1 MRSGTLIVF
10 TGIDGSG
17 KTTQAKLLVDSL
29 NHDSLCVS
37 YVWNRWEPLFLL
49 PLIKRWK
56 HNVTKHT
63 TNNELAELNSDFN
76 RIKHKKQKLLDNPVF
91 RWLWLIYFFID
102 YGLQVFVKVRLRL
115 LKKCLVISDRTFYD
129 SVIDQAVNLG
139 KNRDWLLNSLGSFW
153 MKFFSPEPDM
163 VIYID
168 CPEEIA
174 FSRKKDERTPNI
186 EYLIER
192 RKLYLALAGKYNW
205 VKLDGT
211 LPIDE
216 IADQI
221 KEKVYKRMNYPSA
234 EL

>member
-1 MRSGTLIVF
+1 MRRGSLIVF

-29 NHDSLCVS
+29 NQDSLCVS
-37 YVWNRWEPLFLL
+37 YVWNRWEPLFLW

-56 HNVTKHT
+56 HNVTKRT
-63 TNNELAELNSDFN
+63 TDNELADNELVELNSDFN

-139 KNRDWLLNSLGSFW
+139 KNRDWLLNSLDSFW
-153 MKFFSPEPDM
+153 MKFFFPKPDM

-168 CPEEIA
+168 CPEKIA
-174 FSRKKDERTPNI
+174 FSRKRDERTPNI

-192 RKLYLALAGKYNW
+192 RKLYLALADKYNW
-205 VKLDGT
+205 VKLNGI

-216 IADQI
+216 IAVQV
-221 KEKVYKRMNYPSA
+221 KEKVYKK
-234 EL
+234 LDI

>member
-1 MRSGTLIVF
+1 MRRGSLIVF

-29 NHDSLCVS
+29 NRDGLCVS
-37 YVWNRWEPLFLL
+37 YVWNRWEPFFLR
-49 PLIKRWK
+49 PLIKKWK
-56 HNVTKHT
+56 HNATKPT
-63 TNNELAELNSDFN
+63 ADNEPAGLSSDFN
-76 RIKHKKQKLLDNPVF
+76 RIKYKKRKLLDNPF
-91 RWLWLIYFFID
+91 LRWLWLISFFVD
-102 YGLQVFVKVRLRL
+102 YGVQVFVKVRLRL
-115 LKKCLVISDRTFYD
+115 LRKCPVISDRTFYD

-139 KNRDWLLNSLGSFW
+139 KNRDWLLNSLDSFW
-153 MKFFSPEPDM
+153 MKFLFPKPDM

-174 FSRKKDERTPNI
+174 FSRKMDERTPNI

-192 RKLYLALAGKYNW
+192 RELYLALAGKYNW

-216 IADQI
+216 IAVQV
-221 KEKVYKRMNYPSA
+221 KGKVYKKLGM
-234 EL
+234 

>member
-1 MRSGTLIVF
+1 MRRGSLIVF

-29 NHDSLCVS
+29 NRDGLCVS
-37 YVWNRWEPLFLL
+37 YVWNRWEPFFLR
-49 PLIKRWK
+49 PLIKKWK
-56 HNVTKHT
+56 HNVIKLT
-63 TNNELAELNSDFN
+63 TDNELAGLNPDFN
-76 RIKHKKQKLLDNPVF
+76 RIKYKKRKLLGNPVL
-91 RWLWLIYFFID
+91 RWLWLISFFVD
-102 YGLQVFVKVRLRL
+102 YGVQVFIKVRIRL

-139 KNRDWLLNSLGSFW
+139 KNRDWLLNSLDSFW
-153 MKFFSPEPDM
+153 MKIFFPEPDM

-174 FSRKKDERTPNI
+174 FSRKMDERTPNI

-192 RKLYLALAGKYNW
+192 RELYLALAGKYNW

-216 IADQI
+216 VADRI
-221 KEKVYKRMNYPSA
+221 KDRVKKIYI
-234 EL
+234 